1 MLRRRELIGGVAA
14 SAIGGVAVAEPCGEE
29 ERRKLLRFGEWL
41 VPEAQACGG
50 GSVVGPGASSTFAT
64 ADFTSAVN
72 MPGGGQVVI
81 PREMFGIATAAALD
95 NNFAVMGNST
105 FQTTARS
112 LATPLV
118 RFNCN
123 SGAGGGNIFSNTF
136 PSGPHGTPN
145 WSVWDGFINNIGK
158 CVDLTTTKI
167 VIGVG
172 FPGTGGLSNADF
184 ALMTSQVVSR
194 LRTTV
199 PAGGGS
205 PIDPKIWE
213 YLNEPS
219 TVSSSGFNAFVDA
232 VNGVAAGYTCTGPA
246 GANDFGLL
254 TTLVNGAG
262 GRSFMGNEHAY
273 LYCQGPDQKPSAANI
288 AQAIPITGTS
298 PVGFAGSINGTTDGH
313 SVVDGPF
320 FFGEWNIECGAN
332 AVAEEQ
338 NIVGALFAASNL
350 FKCAALINRPLWGGI
365 WEWVND
371 GSYGIIQGSSIAP
384 NGYFLSKATQKMPGR
399 MVTTSLGGGAPN
411 MAGWST
417 VGSSG
422 NFGVYLH
429 NWDGVAHAGPVAL
442 SHWPVNTSGNGTAT
456 VWTQSGST
464 PAGGSVTTTAVT
476 AGVTGT
482 ITVPSF
488 GQVII
493 SVP

>member
-1 MLRRRELIGGVAA
+1 V
-14 SAIGGVAVAEPCGEE
+14 V
-29 ERRKLLRFGEWL
+29 
-41 VPEAQACGG
+41 
-50 GSVVGPGASSTFAT
+50 VVGCTGPAASSTFAA

-112 LATPLV
+112 LVTPLV

-136 PSGPHGTPN
+136 PSGPH
-145 WSVWDGFINNIGK
+145 GFINNIGK

-313 SVVDGPF
+313 SVVD
-320 FFGEWNIECGAN
+320 
-332 AVAEEQ
+332 
-338 NIVGALFAASNL
+338 
-350 FKCAALINRPLWGGI
+350 
-365 WEWVND
+365 
-371 GSYGIIQGSSIAP
+371 
-384 NGYFLSKATQKMPGR
+384 YFLSKATQKMPGR

-429 NWDGVAHAGPVAL
+429 NWDGVAHTGPVGL
-442 SHWPVNTSGNGTAT
+442 SHWPVNTTGNGTLTMWQLDASNYT
-456 VWTQSGST
+456 TGGVTTHPVAS
-464 PAGGSVTTTAVT
+464 AGVLSSVT
-476 AGVTGT
+476 
-482 ITVPSF
+482 F
-488 GQVII
+488 RRCR
-493 SVP
+493 